1 MQQYFK
7 SVMYITYSKC
17 LKLVDSLS
25 LSPLF
30 PFTLILH
37 SSPSSHPHIKLSG
50 SDETPMLV
58 QI

>member
-7 SVMYITYSKC
+7 SVTYITYSKC
-17 LKLVDSLS
+17 LELVDSLS
-25 LSPLF
+25 LSSLS

-37 SSPSSHPHIKLSG
+37 SSPASHPHIKISG
-50 SDETPMLV
+50 SNETPMLV